1 MNNAP
6 ATLLGSQEGLAKYGS
21 FVIFYVLRS
30 TPEYKKEQ
38 HTVVANQNLL
48 GNASGVLSVT
58 WFTLTC
64 AWVMVDNV
72 TR

>member
-1 MNNAP
+1 M
-6 ATLLGSQEGLAKYGS
+6 
-21 FVIFYVLRS
+21 
-30 TPEYKKEQ
+30 
-38 HTVVANQNLL
+38 VANQNLL
-48 GNASGVLSVT
+48 ENASGVLSVT